1 MSESLPPRTS
11 GRATQ
16 GLEAPPLLSR
26 QEIFG
31 LIRDDLLRVEGELST
46 DSVSSVDAIT
56 AIGQYLHAS
65 GGKRLRP
72 SLLLL
77 ASRACGGDPEMA
89 VRLGAVVELIHTA
102 TLVHDDV
109 IDSADT
115 RRGRP
120 STNSRWGNHISV
132 LAGDWLYMQ
141 AFHLSLRERNFH
153 ILDLL
158 TGLTQLMVEGE
169 LLQLDHLGKIHLTAT
184 DYYELVN
191 RKTACLFR
199 VCARLGAVTAG
210 ADQATENS
218 LGEYGWNLGMAFQLV
233 DDILD
238 FTASATKL
246 GKPVGS
252 DLREGKVT
260 LPLILAL
267 EECPAAE
274 RAKVETVLRER
285 AYNTVPLEDIL
296 ALLARYSGVERAKRE
311 AASLAEKARE
321 WISDLP
327 ESPFKAALYSVPEL
341 VVDRDS

>member
-1 MSESLPPRTS
+1 MPRI
-11 GRATQ
+11 Q
-16 GLEAPPLLSR
+16 QLLSR
-26 QEIFG
+26 QEIFT
-31 LIRDDLLRVEGELST
+31 LIREDLERVESEIRT
-46 DSVSSVDAIT
+46 DSISSVDAIT
-56 AIGQYLHAS
+56 AIGQYLQGS

-72 SLLLL
+72 ALLLL
-77 ASRACGGDPEMA
+77 SAKACGDHDDMA
-89 VRLGAVVELIHTA
+89 IRLGAVVELIHTA
-102 TLVHDDV
+102 TLIHDDV

-120 STNSRWGNHISV
+120 STNSRWGNQISV

-158 TGLTQLMVEGE
+158 TGLTQVMVEGE
-169 LLQLDHLGKIHLTAT
+169 LLQLDHLGKIGLTES

-199 VCARLGAVTAG
+199 VCARLGAVSAG
-210 ADQATENS
+210 ADNATESN
-218 LGEYGWNLGMAFQLV
+218 LGEFGWNLGMAFQLI

-238 FTASATKL
+238 FTASAKKL

-267 EECPAAE
+267 ESCTPAEKAQV
-274 RAKVETVLRER
+274 AAVLRER
-285 AYNTVPLEDIL
+285 AYETTPLENIL
-296 ALLARYSGVERAKRE
+296 GLLERHRGVERARRQ
-311 AASLAEKARE
+311 AAAWAEKARA
-321 WISDLP
+321 WIADLP
-327 ESPFKAALYSVPEL
+327 ESPYKAALQSVTEL
-341 VVDRDS
+341 VVDRDT